1 MLRQGPALFAQW
13 LVAPGR
19 PFQPAARAPSRAPET
34 EEKPAMRQ
42 QPDARETA
50 GSHKIH
56 QSLNYRGIK
65 NRRIVEKCE
74 TERYRVWIRVH
85 GVCQQQPRLIVG
97 RVTSD
102 RFIVTTKAYKS
113 WLSATVWCLTILM
126 IPTQKTMTMTKKMH
140 HSECLSRMVR
150 YPRRGTSDEE
160 NWK

>member
-56 QSLNYRGIK
+56 QSLNYSWIK
-65 NRRIVEKCE
+65 TGGSLKNVKQKD
-74 TERYRVWIRVH
+74 RV
-85 GVCQQQPRLIVG
+85 
-97 RVTSD
+97 
-102 RFIVTTKAYKS
+102 
-113 WLSATVWCLTILM
+113 
-126 IPTQKTMTMTKKMH
+126 
-140 HSECLSRMVR
+140 
-150 YPRRGTSDEE
+150 
-160 NWK
+160 